1 MKRRRVSFTPE
12 AAGQARV
19 ADEWWRA
26 NRPASPSLFK
36 AELDDAVSL
45 VGRAAGAG
53 RKYDSAA
60 LAGVRRLPLQRTR
73 FHVYYIVRADEV
85 IVVAVWSAL
94 RGHGPP
100 LPAAAP

>member
-1 MKRRRVSFTPE
+1 M
-12 AAGQARV
+12 
-19 ADEWWRA
+19 WRA

-45 VGRAAGAG
+45 VGRAASAW

-60 LAGVRRLPLQRTR
+60 LEGVRRLPLQRTR
-73 FHVYYIVRADEV
+73 FHVYYIVRANEV

-100 LPAAAP
+100 LPAAVP